1 MDNDDADYA
10 PRLMLTV
17 ADAARR
23 LSIGRTSCYRL
34 ISSGEIESVHIGKLH
49 RVPVDSLTAFVS
61 RCTQRGT
68 TPIDE

>member
-1 MDNDDADYA
+1 MSDDDSDYT

-23 LSIGRTSCYRL
+23 LSIGRSSCYRL
-34 ISSGEIESVHIGKLH
+34 ISSGEIQSVHIGKLH
-49 RVPVDSLTAFVS
+49 RVPVDSLVAFVS
-61 RCTQRGT
+61 RCTERGT

>member
-1 MDNDDADYA
+1 MNDDDSDYT

-23 LSIGRTSCYRL
+23 LSIGRSSCYRL
-34 ISSGEIESVHIGKLH
+34 ISSGEIQSVHIGKLH
-49 RVPVDSLTAFVS
+49 RIPVDSLVAFVS
-61 RCTQRGT
+61 RCTERGT

>member
-1 MDNDDADYA
+1 MNDDDSDHT

-23 LSIGRTSCYRL
+23 LSIGRSSCYRL
-34 ISSGEIESVHIGKLH
+34 ISSGEIQSVHIGKLH
-49 RVPVDSLTAFVS
+49 RVPVDSLVAFVS
-61 RCTQRGT
+61 RCTERGT

>member
-1 MDNDDADYA
+1 MNDDDSDYT

-23 LSIGRTSCYRL
+23 LSIGRSSCYRL
-34 ISSGEIESVHIGKLH
+34 ISSGEIQSVHIGKLH
-49 RVPVDSLTAFVS
+49 RVPVDSLVAFVS
-61 RCTQRGT
+61 RCTERGT

>member
-1 MDNDDADYA
+1 MDDTEIDYT

-34 ISSGEIESVHIGKLH
+34 ITSGEIESVHIGKLH
-49 RVPVDSLTAFVS
+49 RVPVDSLVAFVS
-61 RCTQRGT
+61 RCMERSASPT
-68 TPIDE
+68 DD